1 MGWFGSGSVIWD
13 FLDRNSSKE
22 LTNHPGKEFVS
33 SLMIYHDLSDL
44 RSLTLIQIITMECTL
59 SLCSFRHIIGWFSN
73 RTGMSVDNGKAGGKD
88 WTRLPVP
95 NLPLF
100 YWSSQLFNL
109 YTPSPTDVP
118 VLSLNQPI
126 SKIKTF
132 VMNFERR
139 VKIIF
144 SSLNVG
150 MPKLFPVVL

>member
-1 MGWFGSGSVIWD
+1 MGWFGSGSVIRD
-13 FLDRNSSKE
+13 FLDRNTLKE
-22 LTNHPGKEFVS
+22 PTNHPGKGFIS
-33 SLMIYHDLSDL
+33 SLMIYHDL
-44 RSLTLIQIITMECTL
+44 RSLTLIQIIPMECTL

-73 RTGMSVDNGKAGGKD
+73 RTGMSVDNRKADGKD

-109 YTPSPTDVP
+109 RTLSSTDVP
-118 VLSLNQPI
+118 ILLLNQPI

-132 VMNFERR
+132 VMNIERR